1 MGASGEGPFEN
12 DTSMDWVHELRES
25 EDPDYPLGVLRELD
39 GLGPLDTRAAELGI
53 AAAEAVAASRG
64 TAGKSPADVL
74 EWLRASGARADDA
87 VAELALRV
95 VDAIEA
101 DSELCAVWMK
111 RRVAVARGDRRPPV
125 RLRAG
130 RYPPTA
136 QLGKFLLST

>member
-1 MGASGEGPFEN
+1 MGAWGEGPFEN

-64 TAGKSPADVL
+64 RPAEEVPADVL
-74 EWLRASGARADDA
+74 EWLRASGARADAA

-101 DSELCAVWMK
+101 S
-111 RRVAVARGDRRPPV
+111 ARETEPDRLPQAPP
-125 RLRAG
+125 
-130 RYPPTA
+130 
-136 QLGKFLLST
+136 LGLGAIIPL